1 MIVFNNWTL
10 TVTGLIARQ
19 YDNLSRRIDVEGD
32 LPAGYT
38 WQLLVQSGGNAD
50 TILLEATE
58 TGAGALLTAD
68 NLSRAGEYYIQ
79 LRGVLKADGV
89 TRRHT
94 NVVSAYIPES
104 LTGLGT
110 WPDVPTE
117 FAQVEARIL
126 ELYQHPPIPGSNGY
140 WMVWDTSKN
149 DYVESQL
156 SLPEAAAGGTSDH
169 SKLKNRDAADQ
180 HPMSAIT
187 GLDAALEGKQAA
199 GNYLTDK
206 DLDTTLT
213 VDGKAA
219 DAAAVGARLDS
230 LSEEIANLPT
240 ATTRTFKT
248 QAIGELFDHPESYT
262 AWCSGS
268 LHYDEKLDKFVDLLY
283 TAPKHENPEYTANF
297 VTYIDPK
304 TYEAT
309 TPVLCKYYDTD
320 GITEL
325 TITNAGRPAFV
336 ILRDGSYMMLQTIGS
351 VNYRFISTDYGLTWV
366 KREQITGYS
375 GSTETYALVQLSN
388 GRLLA
393 NAISRVINYSDD
405 NGITWTSITPI
416 TSGASYEAEY
426 CFLEVREGII
436 LGICRKTIQGIGR
449 TESGEAEHAVITV
462 SRDYG
467 TTWDD
472 LKISET
478 IDNMNASTCTGYVHD
493 GIVEIFAAS
502 RWYNNGDYAVT
513 DYVNTGKSGA
523 ITHYVATIE
532 NALKDKFTK
541 LGVTVYAKTTGN
553 ATTLAAQDFHTPCIA
568 VNGDDMLMVY
578 FDRVAPYNVPDNVN
592 HHYIR
597 GSLTGIDYGIR
608 DDLKSTIFPYSSAQV
623 ERLLKKQYNEL
634 IVKIN
639 EAISSGGVVP
649 PGEDEDGNPTSYI
662 LDGIVANFNFVDASK
677 VDATAKTVTD
687 TINGIVATC
696 TDETFPEARDNS
708 LGWAVFKVPAI
719 SDHYGSNTVAT
730 GITIELAVF
739 RYSGDSFDKH
749 AFWWTGNNPTGTHWI
764 TADSSQASRY
774 SYVDTSNATQK
785 TALWWD
791 GSASAPIGHGTLGF
805 VHVVVT
811 YSADGVFTVYR
822 NGELLKTIS
831 IDTFS
836 KWEASLV
843 TAVTCVRES
852 MKTYRIYNRALTAEE
867 VASNYKYELSTIV

>member
-1 MIVFNNWTL
+1 MADTIIDLLKNSSYVGKMDELIAAVKSGGGGTAADVKMQ
-10 TVTGLIARQ
+10 VTGGYIQYSTDGGTNWNNLIAMADLIGPTGPAGPAGATGATGAAGKDGGYYTPSVTQ
-19 YDNLSRRIDVEGD
+19 PDDNTMRVAFTPSDSSMPAVESQNVT
-32 LPAGYT
+32 LPAGKDAT
-38 WQLLVQSGGNAD
+38 VDATLTQSG
-50 TILLEATE
+50 
-58 TGAGALLTAD
+58 
-68 NLSRAGEYYIQ
+68 Q
-79 LRGVLKADGV
+79 
-89 TRRHT
+89 
-94 NVVSAYIPES
+94 
-104 LTGLGT
+104 
-110 WPDVPTE
+110 
-117 FAQVEARIL
+117 
-126 ELYQHPPIPGSNGY
+126 
-140 WMVWDTSKN
+140 
-149 DYVESQL
+149 
-156 SLPEAAAGGTSDH
+156 
-169 SKLKNRDAADQ
+169 
-180 HPMSAIT
+180 
-187 GLDAALEGKQAA
+187 
-199 GNYLTDK
+199 
-206 DLDTTLT
+206 
-213 VDGKAA
+213 AA
-219 DAAAVGARLDS
+219 DAKITGDRLDS

-240 ATTRTFKT
+240 APTRTFKT
-248 QAIGELFDHPESYT
+248 QAIGELFDQPESYT

-268 LHYDEKLDKFVDLLY
+268 LHYDDKLGKFVDLLY
-283 TAPKHENPEYTANF
+283 VAPKHENPEYTANF
-297 VTYIDPK
+297 VTHIDPK

-336 ILRDGSYMMLQTIGS
+336 ILQDGSYMMLQTIES

-405 NGITWTSITPI
+405 NGITWTSITPT

-426 CFLEVREGII
+426 CFLEVKSGVV
-436 LGICRKTIQGIGR
+436 LGICRKTVSGVGR
-449 TESGEAEHAVITV
+449 TESGGAEHAVITV

-513 DYVNTGKSGA
+513 DYANTGKSGA

-568 VNGDDMLMVY
+568 VHGDDMLMVY
-578 FDRVAPYNVPDNVN
+578 FDRVAPYNLPDQVN

-597 GSLTGIDYGIR
+597 GSLAGIDYGVR
-608 DDLKSTIFPYSSAQV
+608 DDLKSHIFPYSSAQT
-623 ERLLKKQYNEL
+623 EKLLKRQYNEL

-639 EAISSGGVVP
+639 EAILSGEVIP

-662 LDGIVANFNFVDASK
+662 MAGIIANFNFVDASK

-687 TINGIVATC
+687 TIHGIVATC

-719 SDHYGSNTVAT
+719 GEHYGGNTVAT

-739 RYSGDSFDKH
+739 RYSGDGFDRH
-749 AFWWTGNNPTGTHWI
+749 AFWWTGNNPTGTHWV

-785 TALWWD
+785 TTLWWD
-791 GSASAPIGHGTLGF
+791 GSASAPIAYGTIGF

-843 TAVTCVRES
+843 TAATCVRES